1 MKTRIA
7 KPGFLVAL
15 IGLLLSLTLAMPE
28 STLAAEAELVS
39 TELTCGGVQGEV
51 AWSDALPGYQI
62 YVRLINPEASF
73 TYSAIV
79 FVDDTNTT
87 GSYEFDL
94 LFGSEN
100 LDGWTL
106 LVYIEDS
113 LDLLVFS
120 ESTGPFSRECFFGDV
135 APGGTGNGSVEAV
148 DSRSGDVADPVE
160 PAESVDDPDND
171 GRVQVP

>member
-1 MKTRIA
+1 MRTRIA
-7 KPGFLVAL
+7 KPRFLVAL
-15 IGLLLSLTLAMPE
+15 VGLLLSLALVTPA

-51 AWSDALPGYQI
+51 AWSGALPGYQI

-79 FVDDTNTT
+79 FVDDSNTT

-94 LFGSEN
+94 LFGSED
-100 LDGWTL
+100 LDGWSL

-120 ESTGPFSRECFFGDV
+120 ESTDPFSRECFFGDV
-135 APGGTGNGSVEAV
+135 APGGTGNGSVEAI
-148 DSRSGDVADPVE
+148 DSRSGDAAEPVAPGE
-160 PAESVDDPDND
+160 PADDPDDD